1 MGDGND
7 LFNVAQEAEGTVQ
20 GATNYA
26 QINGSALDNNTLAL
40 VADATRWPAA
50 IRTMRRKT

>member
-1 MGDGND
+1 VGDGND